1 MALLG
6 LYKVL
11 SFRVNVSKMASSID
25 RIVLSN
31 DRVTVQKLRDV
42 GRKLSKNLASSVDKL
57 LEILDVMYFLP
68 FFHFF
73 INY

>member
-25 RIVLSN
+25 RIVLSD
-31 DRVTVQKLRDV
+31 DRVTGKKLRDV

-73 INY
+73 Y